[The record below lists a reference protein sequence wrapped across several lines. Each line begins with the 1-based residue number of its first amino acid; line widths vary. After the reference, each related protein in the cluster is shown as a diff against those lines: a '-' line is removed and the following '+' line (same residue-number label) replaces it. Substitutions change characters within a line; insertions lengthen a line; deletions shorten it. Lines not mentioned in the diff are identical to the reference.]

1 MIASGF
7 KPVAW
12 VAGVGAAAL
21 GCYMLSLQVAAERA
35 SLAGLDQ
42 RIVAARQQ
50 IRSLQTEL
58 GTRGRIQ
65 QLEAW
70 NDEVLALSAP
80 VSGQF
85 VEGQVSLA
93 RFDTR
98 QPPQVADTAAN
109 VRMASADSRAPV
121 PAPAAPAPAAVPQP
135 QRAIAV
141 ASAVAPPPAQQAT
154 VQRTSLVTPA
164 TAPAATAVPNR
175 PAAAPPRS
183 PAATAPATRTAPLA
197 AARAPSATERTR
209 LADAGPGQ
217 AATRKTPTTAPAR
230 PPAATPVRAAPAP
243 TRTASTT
250 TTTATRAAPAPA
262 RASAATPPP
271 RPSALLNDRAM
282 RDLRA
287 RAERERGTGN

>member
-1 MIASGF
+1 MIANGF
-7 KPVAW
+7 KPVGW

-93 RFDTR
+93 RFDAR
-98 QPPQVADTAAN
+98 QASPMADTAN
-109 VRMASADSRAPV
+109 VRMASAGSAA
-121 PAPAAPAPAAVPQP
+121 PAPAPAAPAAVPQP

-141 ASAVAPPPAQQAT
+141 ASA
-154 VQRTSLVTPA
+154 
-164 TAPAATAVPNR
+164 
-175 PAAAPPRS
+175 
-183 PAATAPATRTAPLA
+183 
-197 AARAPSATERTR
+197 
-209 LADAGPGQ
+209 
-217 AATRKTPTTAPAR
+217 
-230 PPAATPVRAAPAP
+230 
-243 TRTASTT
+243 
-250 TTTATRAAPAPA
+250 
-262 RASAATPPP
+262 
-271 RPSALLNDRAM
+271 
-282 RDLRA
+282 
-287 RAERERGTGN
+287 